1 MSPNVQILVGYVI
14 VGVCAVIGT
23 MGGIM
28 VKQGYE
34 RRNEAMAIKS
44 VVTEKETLTLVENG
58 LKKADKQNNIK
69 IAKVKINRIIDDAK
83 AWLQE
88 KIEQNRPETDKLIA
102 QFNARGVVHSGMHIA
117 AHIDRLSSLIK
128 TINDYIKDMNR
139 KIEDEVLMLGEEK
152 FETVVWL
159 KDEFT
164 KYQEFIKFSETAK
177 DNLKLFN
184 NDVCLR
190 FTDKPTFENIL
201 KSRPYRE

>member
-1 MSPNVQILVGYVI
+1 MSPNVQIVVGYII
-14 VGVCAVIGT
+14 VGICAVIGT

-34 RRNEAMAIKS
+34 RRNEATAIKS
-44 VVTEKETLTLVENG
+44 VVTQKETLVEKG
-58 LKKADKQNNIK
+58 LEKVDKQNNIK
-69 IAKVKINRIIDDAK
+69 IAKVKINRIIDDAN

-88 KIEQNRPETDKLIA
+88 KIEQNRPEMDKLIA

-117 AHIDRLSSLIK
+117 AHIDRLNSLIK

-139 KIEDEVLMLGEEK
+139 KIEDEVLRLGEEK
-152 FETVVWL
+152 FETIVWL
-159 KDEFT
+159 KDEFA

-177 DNLKLFN
+177 NNLKLFN

>member
-1 MSPNVQILVGYVI
+1 MSPNVQIAVGYII
-14 VGVCAVIGT
+14 VGICAVIGT

-34 RRNEAMAIKS
+34 RRNEATAIKS
-44 VVTEKETLTLVENG
+44 VATQKETLVEKG
-58 LKKADKQNNIK
+58 LEKVDKQNNIK
-69 IAKVKINRIIDDAK
+69 IAKVKINRIIDDAN

-88 KIEQNRPETDKLIA
+88 KIEQNRPEIDKLIA

-117 AHIDRLSSLIK
+117 AHIDRLNSLIK
-128 TINDYIKDMNR
+128 IINDYIKDMNR
-139 KIEDEVLMLGEEK
+139 KIEDEVLRLGEEK

-177 DNLKLFN
+177 NNLKLFN